1 MTTLSFAAPVQHL
14 IQRVE
19 ERMAQQAEGYND
31 QLYQALTQ
39 LMRAGGKRVRPTV
52 SLLVGGMLDVDTE
65 HTITVAAAVEMLH
78 TATLVHDDLID
89 GATTRRGKAT
99 LNTQWNSSATILAGD
114 FLFSRAASLGAE
126 VNNIQVMQHFAR
138 ALSTIVNG
146 EINQIF
152 SRNHIASRE
161 EYYERIYAKTA
172 SMFELAARAPG
183 YLSEV
188 NEQRGEALMAY
199 GYGIGVAFQLV
210 DDALDF
216 SSDAETMGKPVAS
229 DLRIGLM
236 TMPSLCYQDEHPDDD
251 RLQRLQNAET
261 MGDAEMDALVEDIRS
276 SGAVDYTLEAA
287 DGHIQDAIDAL
298 QGLPDGP
305 ERQALIELAEYVVER
320 KH

>member
-1 MTTLSFAAPVQHL
+1 MSSLSFAAPVESL
-14 IQRVE
+14 IARVE
-19 ERMAQQAEGYND
+19 ERMAQQAEGYNAH
-31 QLYQALTQ
+31 LYEALTQ
-39 LMRAGGKRVRPTV
+39 LMQAGGKRVRPTV
-52 SLLVGGMLDVDTE
+52 SLLVGGMLDVETE
-65 HTITVAAAVEMLH
+65 KAVTVAAAVEMLH

-126 VNNIQVMQHFAR
+126 VNNIQVMQHFSR

-152 SRNHIASRE
+152 SRNQIANRDD
-161 EYYERIYAKTA
+161 YYERIYAKTA

-183 YLSEV
+183 YLVDVSDEI
-188 NEQRGEALMAY
+188 GDALVAY

-216 SSDAETMGKPVAS
+216 SSDAATMGKPVAS

-236 TMPSLCYQDEHPDDD
+236 TLPSLYYQEQHAGDD
-251 RLQRLQNAET
+251 RLQRLQHGEHIADN
-261 MGDAEMDALVEDIRS
+261 EMNTLIEDIRN
-276 SGAVDYTLEAA
+276 GRGVDYTLETAE
-287 DGHIQDAIDAL
+287 GHIQDAIDAL

-305 ERQALIELAEYVVER
+305 ERQALVELAEYVVER

>member
-1 MTTLSFAAPVQHL
+1 MSTLSFAAPVQHL
-14 IQRVE
+14 ISQVE
-19 ERMAQQAEGYND
+19 ARMAKQAEGYNE
-31 QLYQALTQ
+31 QLYQVLTQ
-39 LMRAGGKRVRPTV
+39 LMGAGGKRVRPTV
-52 SLLVGGMLDVDTE
+52 SLLVGGMLNVDTE
-65 HTITVAAAVEMLH
+65 STITVAAAVEMLH

-89 GATTRRGKAT
+89 GATTRRGTAT

-138 ALSTIVNG
+138 ALSIIVNG

-152 SRNHIASRE
+152 SRNQVASRE
-161 EYYERIYAKTA
+161 DYYERIYAKTA

-183 YLSEV
+183 YLADVGEDT
-188 NEQRGEALMAY
+188 GEALMAY

-229 DLRIGLM
+229 DLRMGLM
-236 TMPSLCYQDEHPDDD
+236 TLPSLYYQEHNPDDE
-251 RLQRLQNAET
+251 RLQRLQNVSRLE
-261 MGDAEMDALVEDIRS
+261 DAEMDALIEAIRAG
-276 SGAVDYTLEAA
+276 GAVESTLEAA
-287 DGHIQDAIDAL
+287 DSHIQDAIDAL
-298 QGLPDGP
+298 QNLPDGP

-320 KH
+320 EH